1 MKSGMKTM
9 LLFAAVALACVAG
22 ANVARADTDP
32 AAAVKAD
39 VQKLVA
45 DATTLH
51 DTIKAD
57 ADKITADAHAL
68 QGTTDREAA
77 RATLKADWKKVL
89 ADREALKPAV
99 DADWAQLKSDLGALR
114 SAKAGSADLKALLE
128 QANQALALQRDA
140 VKQSLTAAHD
150 AAKALRDSLKKK

>member
-1 MKSGMKTM
+1 M

-22 ANVARADTDP
+22 ANTARAELDP

-57 ADKITADAHAL
+57 ADKISADVQAL
-68 QGTTDREAA
+68 QGTTDRKAA
-77 RATLKADWKKVL
+77 RATLQADWKKVL
-89 ADREALKPAV
+89 DDRQQLWPVVE
-99 DADWAQLKSDLGALR
+99 ADWKQLKTDLQALR
-114 SAKAGSADLKALLE
+114 AAKAGSADVKSLLK
-128 QANQALALQRDA
+128 QANEALALQRDA
-140 VKQSLTAAHD
+140 VKQAVAAARD
-150 AAKALRDSLKKK
+150 ASKALRESFKKK

>member
-1 MKSGMKTM
+1 MKTM

-99 DADWAQLKSDLGALR
+99 EADWAQLKSDLGALR
-114 SAKAGSADLKALLE
+114 SAKGGSADLKALLQ
-128 QANQALALQRDA
+128 QANEALALQRDA

>member
-1 MKSGMKTM
+1 MKTM